1 MVQVHLLAP
10 NQGYVGSNPITVTI
24 TYKKDNMKT
33 IKSFIEAFKVAFIKK
48 TFYKKLLAYGCIIG
62 GMKYA
67 GNEEH
72 PVEEWKP
79 NDKYW
84 IDELPSIYN
93 LDAITCE
100 MNNQHDDINKT
111 FKLNVKTWNRDEVRV
126 LMDKF
131 KLMYD
136 GFCQINNRKIT
147 LMEACAKQS
156 SFVNCSFWQHWKSI
170 RQCI

>member
-1 MVQVHLLAP
+1 
-10 NQGYVGSNPITVTI
+10 
-24 TYKKDNMKT
+24 
-33 IKSFIEAFKVAFIKK
+33 
-48 TFYKKLLAYGCIIG
+48 
-62 GMKYA
+62 MKYA

-93 LDAITCE
+93 LDAITRE
-100 MNNQHDDINKT
+100 MNNQHNDINKT
-111 FKLNVKTWNRDEVRV
+111 FKLNVKTWNRDEIRV
-126 LMDKF
+126 LMDNF

-136 GFCQINNRKIT
+136 CFCRINNRKIT

-156 SFVNCSFWQHWKSI
+156 SFVNCSFWQHWKSL
-170 RQCI
+170 RQFI